1 MEGDTIDLNKDEI
14 ELWSSELIKTL
25 ARCDRMRLE
34 LNRVISDLGE
44 LQNRI
49 QAETKFNQG
58 IFEGD
63 ISAAGITK
71 STRDGTKSILDIIR
85 EVSKR
90 NGCGSAPKEV
100 ILERAA
106 KIGIDRMKANDIIDT
121 LRHKGVI
128 IEHRP
133 GKFVIPEHP

>member
-58 IFEGD
+58 IFDGN

-71 STRDGTKSILDIIR
+71 STRDSTKSILDIIR
-85 EVSKR
+85 EVSKEM
-90 NGCGSAPKEV
+90 GGSAPKEV
-100 ILERAA
+100 ILMRAA

-121 LRHKGVI
+121 LRHDGDI

-133 GKFVIPEHP
+133 GKLVIPEHP